1 MAGLVGGF
9 THCAGM
15 CGPFVIAQAGSLG
28 KISSSLLLP
37 YHLGRMTT
45 YVGLA
50 TLTNTV
56 INLAF
61 AVSPLKAMIASP
73 MLALA
78 GVIFLVNAF
87 PQLNQ
92 VFPWVSKVRIS
103 LPYGLISASS
113 KNLLRNPGM
122 VKRYAL
128 GVLLGFMPCG
138 LVLAALLAAATANH
152 AWQAALAMA
161 AFSVGT
167 IPALALTAAGGNI
180 FKSMFPRISEYA
192 FKGIMAFNG
201 VWLIAMAGFL
211 LV

>member
-128 GVLLGFMPCG
+128 GVLLGF
-138 LVLAALLAAATANH
+138 
-152 AWQAALAMA
+152 
-161 AFSVGT
+161 